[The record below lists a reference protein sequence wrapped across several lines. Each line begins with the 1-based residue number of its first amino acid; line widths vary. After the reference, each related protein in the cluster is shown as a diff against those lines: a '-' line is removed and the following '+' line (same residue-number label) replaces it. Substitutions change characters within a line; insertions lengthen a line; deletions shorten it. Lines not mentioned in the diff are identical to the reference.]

1 VINNPDIRYFTLN
14 SGYRKSDNA
23 QVFFKSTLYLFFTPD
38 FDKEK
43 TLITASDLSLDRG
56 AKNLI
61 TASSFTI
68 HPNHKVGLV
77 GSNGCGKSSL
87 FAALLGELSPDAGDL
102 SLPSSW
108 SIATVKQET
117 PSLEQSALDYVMDG
131 DKEYRQL
138 EQQLEQA
145 RQNDDGNL
153 EAIIINKIDTIHG
166 YSLPARAGE
175 LLHGLGFLQNQLA
188 NPVKDF
194 SGGWRMRLNLAQ
206 ALISRAD
213 LLLLDEPTNHLDLD
227 AVIWLQ
233 RWLKRFT
240 GTLVLI
246 SHDRDFLDTVI
257 NQILHIEHQRAKLYS
272 GNYTAFER
280 QRAEHLAQQ
289 DVQFQKQ
296 QKEAANLT
304 AFVDR
309 FRAKASKAKQA
320 QSRLKRL
327 EKLPNLAP
335 AHVDSQFTFNFEQ
348 PDNLPYPL
356 LSLTESQCGYNAE
369 TIILNDVGLTLVPGS
384 RIGLLGRNGAGKST
398 LIKSLAGE
406 IALLNGERY
415 CAQELK
421 IGYFSQHQLEQLHGK
436 SSPVDHILRAKPAL
450 GEPQARSFLGKFGF
464 SGDQALDAVIN
475 MSGGEKARLVLAL
488 IVLEKPQLL
497 LLDEPTNHLDL
508 EMRQALVMALQDFGG
523 AIILIAHDRFLL
535 ESCVDEFYLV
545 ANGNVID
552 FNGDIDD
559 YQQWLN
565 DDKKQTFTNNKIG
578 NASNEN
584 VNEDKGLDKKQLRQQ
599 QAELRKKSA
608 PLRKESE
615 KLEKKITQWQ
625 AELAQVETL
634 LSDSDIYQ
642 AERKKELTTQLKL
655 QANLTGN
662 IEESEMLWLEIAE
675 QIEDIMSSN

>member
-1 VINNPDIRYFTLN
+1 M
-14 SGYRKSDNA
+14 
-23 QVFFKSTLYLFFTPD
+23 
-38 FDKEK
+38 
-43 TLITASDLSLDRG
+43 ITATDLSLDRG
-56 AKNLI
+56 AKTLI
-61 TASSFTI
+61 KASSFTI

-77 GSNGCGKSSL
+77 GANGCGKSSL
-87 FAALLGELSPDAGDL
+87 FAALLGELSPDSGDL
-102 SLPSSW
+102 NLPASW
-108 SIATVKQET
+108 AIATVKQET
-117 PSLEQSALDYVMDG
+117 PALAQSALDYVMDG
-131 DKEYRQL
+131 DKEFRQL
-138 EQQLEQA
+138 EQELELA
-145 RQNDDGNL
+145 RSNDDGNL
-153 EAIIINKIDTIHG
+153 EATIINKIDTING

-175 LLHGLGFLQNQLA
+175 LLHGLGFLQSQLS

-257 NQILHIEHQRAKLYS
+257 GQILHIEHQRAKLYS

-289 DVQFQKQ
+289 DAQYQKQ
-296 QKEAANLT
+296 QKEAAHLT

-327 EKLPNLAP
+327 EKLPDLAP
-335 AHVDSQFTFNFEQ
+335 AHVDSQFTFSFE
-348 PDNLPYPL
+348 PPESLPYPL
-356 LSLTESQCGYNAE
+356 LSLTESQCGYAQRDSDNV
-369 TIILNDVGLTLVPGS
+369 IILNDVGLTLVPGS

-421 IGYFSQHQLEQLHGK
+421 IGYFSQHQLEQLHGI
-436 SSPVDHILRAKPAL
+436 SSPVDHIIRAKPSF
-450 GEPQARSFLGKFGF
+450 GEPQARTFLGKFGF
-464 SGDQALDAVIN
+464 SGDQALAQVTT

-545 ANGNVID
+545 ANGQVSD
-552 FNGDIDD
+552 FSGDIDD

-565 DDKKQTFTNNKIG
+565 DDKKQATKTNKPTKNSTETSI
-578 NASNEN
+578 
-584 VNEDKGLDKKQLRQQ
+584 DKKQLRQQ
-599 QAELRKKSA
+599 QAQLRKQTT
-608 PLRKESE
+608 PMRK
-615 KLEKKITQWQ
+615 KADQLEKRIHQWQ
-625 AELAQVETL
+625 TQLAEVEEQ

-642 AERKKELTTQLKL
+642 SENKSHLTNQLKQ
-655 QANLTGN
+655 QAKLKND
-662 IEESEMLWLEIAE
+662 IEEHEMEWLELAE
-675 QIEDIMSSN
+675 QIEEIMNSNS

>member
-1 VINNPDIRYFTLN
+1 M
-14 SGYRKSDNA
+14 
-23 QVFFKSTLYLFFTPD
+23 
-38 FDKEK
+38 
-43 TLITASDLSLDRG
+43 ITATGLSLDRG

-61 TASSFTI
+61 KSSSFTI

-87 FAALLGELSPDAGDL
+87 FAALLGDLAPDSGDL
-102 SLPSSW
+102 SMPTSW
-108 SIATVKQET
+108 DIATVKQET
-117 PSLEQSALDYVMDG
+117 PSLEQTALDYVMDG
-131 DKEYRQL
+131 DKEFRQL

-145 RQNDDGNL
+145 RITENGNL
-153 EAIIINKIDTIHG
+153 EATLINKIDTING

-175 LLHGLGFLQNQLA
+175 LLHGLGFLQSQLN

-257 NQILHIEHQRAKLYS
+257 GQILHIEHQRAKLYS

-289 DVQFQKQ
+289 DAQFQKQ
-296 QKEAANLT
+296 QKEAAHLT

-335 AHVDSQFTFNFEQ
+335 AHVDSQFTFSFEE
-348 PDNLPYPL
+348 PDSLPYPL
-356 LSLTESQCGYNAE
+356 LSLSESRCGYAKSDYNE
-369 TIILNDVGLTLVPGS
+369 QTIILEDVGLTLVPGS

-406 IALLNGERY
+406 IALINGERY

-421 IGYFSQHQLEQLHGK
+421 IGYFSQHQLEQLHPP
-436 SSPVDHILRAKPAL
+436 SSPVDHILRAKPSL
-450 GEPQARSFLGKFGF
+450 GEPQARTFLGKFGF
-464 SGDQALDAVIN
+464 SGDQALSQVET

-545 ANGNVID
+545 ANGQVSD

-565 DDKKQTFTNNKIG
+565 DDKKQTVKSTKSIG
-578 NASNEN
+578 SDS
-584 VNEDKGLDKKQLRQQ
+584 DKGLDKKQLRQQ
-599 QAELRKKSA
+599 QAELRKKAA
-608 PLRKESE
+608 PLKKQADS
-615 KLEKKITQWQ
+615 LEKKIHQWQ
-625 AELAQVETL
+625 EELAKVEAL
-634 LSDSDIYQ
+634 LSDSDMYQ
-642 AERKKELTTQLKL
+642 AERKGELTGLLKSQGCL
-655 QANLTGN
+655 KSD
-662 IEESEMLWLEIAE
+662 IEEKEMLWFELSEEIE
-675 QIEDIMSSN
+675 EIMSVVN

>member
-1 VINNPDIRYFTLN
+1 M
-14 SGYRKSDNA
+14 
-23 QVFFKSTLYLFFTPD
+23 
-38 FDKEK
+38 
-43 TLITASDLSLDRG
+43 ITASELSLDRG

-61 TASSFTI
+61 KSSSFTI

-77 GSNGCGKSSL
+77 GANGCGKSSL
-87 FAALLGELSPDAGDL
+87 FAALLGEIHPDTGNLSMPA
-102 SLPSSW
+102 SW
-108 SIATVKQET
+108 TIATVRQET
-117 PSLEQSALDYVMDG
+117 PALEQTALDYVMDG
-131 DKEYRQL
+131 DKEFRQL
-138 EQQLEQA
+138 ERELEQA
-145 RQNDDGNL
+145 RRADDGNL
-153 EAIIINKIDTIHG
+153 EAIIINKIDTVNG

-175 LLHGLGFLQNQLA
+175 LLHGLGFLQPQLSNA
-188 NPVKDF
+188 VKEF

-257 NQILHIEHQRAKLYS
+257 GQILHIEHQKAKLYS

-289 DVQFQKQ
+289 DAQYQKQ
-296 QKEAANLT
+296 MKEAAHLT

-327 EKLPNLAP
+327 EKLPDLAP
-335 AHVDSQFTFNFEQ
+335 AHVDTQFTFRFEQ
-348 PDNLPYPL
+348 PETLPYPL
-356 LSLTESQCGYNAE
+356 LALKESVCGYSPEA
-369 TIILNDVGLTLVPGS
+369 IILNKVALTLVPGS

-406 IALLNGERY
+406 LALQAGERY

-421 IGYFSQHQLEQLHGK
+421 VGYFSQHQLEQLHK
-436 SSPVDHILRAKPAL
+436 TSSPIEHIVRAKPEITEL
-450 GEPQARSFLGKFGF
+450 QARSFLGRFGF
-464 SGDQALDAVIN
+464 SGDQALSPIDT

-488 IVLEKPQLL
+488 IVQEKPQLL

-508 EMRQALVMALQDFGG
+508 EMRQALVFALQDFEG

-535 ESCVDEFYLV
+535 ESCVDEFFLV
-545 ANGNVID
+545 ANGQVKE
-552 FNGDIDD
+552 FSGDIDD

-565 DDKKQTFTNNKIG
+565 DEKKQITKGAKTV
-578 NASNEN
+578 NEN
-584 VNEDKGLDKKQLRQQ
+584 AIDKKQLRKE
-599 QAELRKKSA
+599 QAELRKKAA
-608 PLRKESE
+608 PLRKQAD
-615 KLEKKITQWQ
+615 KLEKQIQKWQ
-625 AELAQVETL
+625 EQLSQVESAL
-634 LSDSDIYQ
+634 ADSEIYQ
-642 AERKKELTTQLKL
+642 SEHKNKLTDLIKQQAQLK
-655 QANLTGN
+655 QE
-662 IEESEMLWLEIAE
+662 IEENEMHWLEFEE
-675 QIEDIMSSN
+675 QIEEIMSDTL

>member
-1 VINNPDIRYFTLN
+1 
-14 SGYRKSDNA
+14 
-23 QVFFKSTLYLFFTPD
+23 
-38 FDKEK
+38 
-43 TLITASDLSLDRG
+43 LITASDLSLDRG

-102 SLPSSW
+102 NLPSSW

-131 DKEYRQL
+131 DKEFRQL
-138 EQQLEQA
+138 EHQLEQA
-145 RQNDDGNL
+145 RINNDGNL
-153 EAIIINKIDTIHG
+153 EAILINKIDTING

-289 DVQFQKQ
+289 EVQYQKQ
-296 QKEAANLT
+296 QKEAAHLT

-327 EKLPNLAP
+327 EKLPNLVP

-348 PDNLPYPL
+348 PESLPYPL
-356 LSLTESQCGYNAE
+356 LSLTESQCGYNTE
-369 TIILNDVGLTLVPGS
+369 TIILNEVGLTLVPGS

-406 IALLNGERY
+406 IALLNGVRY

-421 IGYFSQHQLEQLHGK
+421 IGYFSQHQLEQLHSG

-464 SGDQALDAVIN
+464 SGDQALESVNN

-545 ANGNVID
+545 ANGHVSD
-552 FNGDIDD
+552 FSGDIDD

-565 DDKKQTFTNNKIG
+565 DDKKQSLSSNKNDNN
-578 NASNEN
+578 NNEN
-584 VNEDKGLDKKQLRQQ
+584 SISDKGLDKKQLRQK

-615 KLEKKITQWQ
+615 KTEKRIHQWQ
-625 AELAQVETL
+625 TELEQVEAL

-642 AERKKELTTQLKL
+642 AERKNELTTQLKL
-655 QANLTGN
+655 QASLKDS
-662 IEESEMLWLEIAE
+662 IEESEMHWLEIAE
-675 QIEDIMSSN
+675 QIEEIMASTS

>member
-1 VINNPDIRYFTLN
+1 M
-14 SGYRKSDNA
+14 
-23 QVFFKSTLYLFFTPD
+23 
-38 FDKEK
+38 
-43 TLITASDLSLDRG
+43 ITASDLGLDRG
-56 AKNLI
+56 VKNLI
-61 TASSFTI
+61 TSSSFTI

-77 GSNGCGKSSL
+77 GANGCGKSSL
-87 FAALLGELSPDAGDL
+87 FAALLGELQPDTGDL
-102 SLPSSW
+102 SLPASW
-108 SIATVKQET
+108 TIATVKQET
-117 PSLEQSALDYVMDG
+117 PALEQTALDYVMDG
-131 DKEYRQL
+131 DKEFRQL
-138 EQQLEQA
+138 EQKLSQA
-145 RQNDDGNL
+145 RLDNDGNG
-153 EAIIINKIDTIHG
+153 EAILINKIDTING

-175 LLHGLGFLQNQLA
+175 LLHGLGFLQPQLTHA
-188 NPVKDF
+188 VQDF

-257 NQILHIEHQRAKLYS
+257 GQILHIEHKKAKLYS

-289 DVQFQKQ
+289 DVQYQKQ
-296 QKEAANLT
+296 IKEAAHLT

-335 AHVDSQFTFNFEQ
+335 AHVDTQFTFSFEK
-348 PDNLPYPL
+348 PETLPYPL
-356 LSLTESQCGYNAE
+356 LALKDSQCGYNPE
-369 TIILNDVGLTLVPGS
+369 TIILSNVALTLVPGS

-406 IALLNGERY
+406 LLLQSGERY

-421 IGYFSQHQLEQLHGK
+421 VGYFSQHQLEQLHLT
-436 SSPVDHILRAKPAL
+436 SSPIDHIIRAKPEVTEL
-450 GEPQARSFLGKFGF
+450 QARSFLGRFGF
-464 SGDQALDAVIN
+464 SGDQALSPIET

-488 IVLEKPQLL
+488 IVQEKPQLL

-508 EMRQALVMALQDFGG
+508 EMRQALVIALQDFEG

-545 ANGNVID
+545 ANGQVSD
-552 FNGDIDD
+552 FSGDIDD

-565 DDKKQTFTNNKIG
+565 DEKKQVAKGNKT
-578 NASNEN
+578 ANEN
-584 VNEDKGLDKKQLRQQ
+584 TVDKKQLRRE
-599 QAELRKKSA
+599 QAELRKKAA
-608 PLRKESE
+608 PLRQKAD
-615 KLEKKITQWQ
+615 KLEKQMQQWQ
-625 AELAQVETL
+625 DQLSEVEAS
-634 LSDSDIYQ
+634 LSNSDLYQSEHKAKLTQLIKQQAHLKSDI
-642 AERKKELTTQLKL
+642 EDNEIHWLEFEEK
-655 QANLTGN
+655 
-662 IEESEMLWLEIAE
+662 IEE
-675 QIEDIMSSN
+675 IMSQASQCG

>member
-1 VINNPDIRYFTLN
+1 
-14 SGYRKSDNA
+14 
-23 QVFFKSTLYLFFTPD
+23 
-38 FDKEK
+38 
-43 TLITASDLSLDRG
+43 LIIATDLSLDRG

-61 TASSFTI
+61 KASSFTI

-87 FAALLGELSPDAGDL
+87 FAALLGDLSPDAGDL
-102 SLPSSW
+102 SMPSSW
-108 SIATVKQET
+108 DIATVKQET

-131 DKEYRQL
+131 DKEFRQL

-145 RQNDDGNL
+145 RQKEDGNL
-153 EAIIINKIDTIHG
+153 EAILINKIDVING

-175 LLHGLGFLQNQLA
+175 LLHGLGFLQNQLS
-188 NPVKDF
+188 NPVKAF

-257 NQILHIEHQRAKLYS
+257 GQILHIEHQKAKLYS

-289 DVQFQKQ
+289 DAQFQKQ
-296 QKEAANLT
+296 QKEAAHLT

-327 EKLPNLAP
+327 EKLPDLAP
-335 AHVDSQFTFNFEQ
+335 AHVDSQFTFSFEQ
-348 PDNLPYPL
+348 PESLPYPL
-356 LSLTESQCGYNAE
+356 LSLTESQCGYDAD
-369 TIILNDVGLTLVPGS
+369 TIILKDVGLTLVPGS

-398 LIKSLAGE
+398 LIKSLAGD
-406 IALLNGERY
+406 ISLINGERY

-421 IGYFSQHQLEQLHGK
+421 IGYFSQHQLEQLHFG
-436 SSPVDHILRAKPAL
+436 SSPVDHIIRAKPEL

-464 SGDQALDAVIN
+464 SGDQALEAVDT

-508 EMRQALVMALQDFGG
+508 EMRQALVLALQDFGG

-545 ANGNVID
+545 ANGKVSD
-552 FNGDIDD
+552 FSGDIDD

-565 DDKKQTFTNNKIG
+565 DDKKQTLNK
-578 NASNEN
+578 NKSSESF
-584 VNEDKGLDKKQLRQQ
+584 EDKGLDKKQLRQQ
-599 QAELRKKSA
+599 QAELRKKTA
-608 PLRKESE
+608 PLRKEAD
-615 KLEKKITQWQ
+615 KLEKKIAQWQ
-625 AELAQVETL
+625 IELTRVDEL

-642 AERKKELTTQLKL
+642 SDRKTELTEQLKKQGSL
-655 QANLTGN
+655 KDKL
-662 IEESEMLWLEIAE
+662 EEYEMLWLELAE
-675 QIEDIMSSN
+675 QIEEMIL

>member
-1 VINNPDIRYFTLN
+1 MGIISISLCHFPEEVP
-14 SGYRKSDNA
+14 
-23 QVFFKSTLYLFFTPD
+23 
-38 FDKEK
+38 
-43 TLITASDLSLDRG
+43 LIIATDLSLDRG

-61 TASSFTI
+61 KSSSFTI

-87 FAALLGELSPDAGDL
+87 FAALLGDLAPDSGDL
-102 SLPSSW
+102 ALPSSW
-108 SIATVKQET
+108 DIATVRQET
-117 PSLEQSALDYVMDG
+117 PSLEQTALDYVMDG
-131 DKEYRQL
+131 DKEFRQL
-138 EQQLEQA
+138 EQKLEQA
-145 RQNDDGNL
+145 RITDNGNL
-153 EAIIINKIDTIHG
+153 EATLINKIDTISG

-175 LLHGLGFLQNQLA
+175 LLHGLGFLQSQLD

-257 NQILHIEHQRAKLYS
+257 GQILHIEHQRAKLYT

-280 QRAEHLAQQ
+280 QRREHLAQQ
-289 DVQFQKQ
+289 DAQFQKQ
-296 QKEAANLT
+296 QKEAAHLT

-327 EKLPNLAP
+327 EKLPDLAP
-335 AHVDSQFTFNFEQ
+335 AHVDSQFTFSFAE
-348 PDNLPYPL
+348 PESLPYPL
-356 LSLTESQCGYNAE
+356 LSLKESQCGYPKSDHGEQA
-369 TIILNDVGLTLVPGS
+369 IILDSVGLTLIPGS

-406 IALLNGERY
+406 LALLGGERY
-415 CAQELK
+415 CAQDLTV
-421 IGYFSQHQLEQLHGK
+421 GYFSQHQLEQLHAP

-450 GEPQARSFLGKFGF
+450 GEPQARTFLGKFGF
-464 SGDQALDAVIN
+464 SGDQALSQVST

-545 ANGNVID
+545 ANGRVSD
-552 FNGDIDD
+552 FSGDIDD

-565 DDKKQTFTNNKIG
+565 DDKKQAIKSIKTDQQNG
-578 NASNEN
+578 
-584 VNEDKGLDKKQLRQQ
+584 DKGLDKKQLRQQ
-599 QAELRKKSA
+599 QAELRRKSA
-608 PLRKESE
+608 PLRKEAD
-615 KLEKKITQWQ
+615 KLEKKVHVWQ
-625 AELAQVETL
+625 EALTKLEAL

-642 AERKKELTTQLKL
+642 AERKAELTDLLKK
-655 QANLTGN
+655 QAKLKGD
-662 IEESEMLWLEIAE
+662 IEENEMLWLELAE
-675 QIEDIMSSN
+675 EIEEMMSVTD

>member
-1 VINNPDIRYFTLN
+1 VGIICISLCHFLEEI
-14 SGYRKSDNA
+14 S
-23 QVFFKSTLYLFFTPD
+23 
-38 FDKEK
+38 
-43 TLITASDLSLDRG
+43 LIIATELSLDRG

-61 TASSFTI
+61 KSSSFTI

-87 FAALLGELSPDAGDL
+87 FAALLGDLSPDSGNLA
-102 SLPSSW
+102 LPSNW
-108 SIATVKQET
+108 DIATVRQET

-131 DKEYRQL
+131 DKEFRQF

-145 RQNDDGNL
+145 RIADNGNL
-153 EAIIINKIDTIHG
+153 EAILINKIDTISG

-175 LLHGLGFLQNQLA
+175 LLHGLGFLQSQLD

-257 NQILHIEHQRAKLYS
+257 GQILHIEHQRAKLYS

-280 QRAEHLAQQ
+280 QRREHLAQQ
-289 DVQFQKQ
+289 DAQFQKQ
-296 QKEAANLT
+296 QKEAAHLT

-327 EKLPNLAP
+327 EKLPDLAP
-335 AHVDSQFTFNFEQ
+335 AHVDSQFSFSFAKPES
-348 PDNLPYPL
+348 LPYPL
-356 LSLTESQCGYNAE
+356 LSLKESQCGYPKSDHGEQAM
-369 TIILNDVGLTLVPGS
+369 ILDSVGLTLIPGS

-406 IALLNGERY
+406 LSLLGGERY
-415 CAQELK
+415 CAQELTV
-421 IGYFSQHQLEQLHGK
+421 GYFSQHQLEQLHAP

-450 GEPQARSFLGKFGF
+450 GEPQARTFLGKFGF
-464 SGDQALDAVIN
+464 SGDQALSQVST

-545 ANGNVID
+545 ANGRVSD
-552 FNGDIDD
+552 FSGDIDD

-565 DDKKQTFTNNKIG
+565 DDKKQAIKSIKTDQQNG
-578 NASNEN
+578 
-584 VNEDKGLDKKQLRQQ
+584 DKGLDKKQLRQQ
-599 QAELRKKSA
+599 QAELRKKSG
-608 PLRKESE
+608 PLRKEAD
-615 KLEKKITQWQ
+615 KLEKNIHQWQ
-625 AELAQVETL
+625 EALTKLEAL

-642 AERKKELTTQLKL
+642 AEHKAELTDLLKK
-655 QANLTGN
+655 QAKLKDD
-662 IEESEMLWLEIAE
+662 IEENEVLWLELAE
-675 QIEDIMSSN
+675 QIEEMMSVTD

>member
-1 VINNPDIRYFTLN
+1 VSIIFVSLCHFPEEI
-14 SGYRKSDNA
+14 
-23 QVFFKSTLYLFFTPD
+23 P
-38 FDKEK
+38 
-43 TLITASDLSLDRG
+43 LIIATDLSLDRG

-61 TASSFTI
+61 KSSSFTI

-87 FAALLGELSPDAGDL
+87 FAALLGDLTPDSGDL
-102 SLPSSW
+102 SLPNSW
-108 SIATVKQET
+108 DIATVKQET

-131 DKEYRQL
+131 DKEFRQL

-145 RQNDDGNL
+145 RITDNGNL
-153 EAIIINKIDTIHG
+153 EATIINKIDTING

-175 LLHGLGFLQNQLA
+175 LLHGLGFLQSQLA

-257 NQILHIEHQRAKLYS
+257 GQILHIEHQRAKLYS

-280 QRAEHLAQQ
+280 QRREHLAQQ
-289 DVQFQKQ
+289 DAQFQKQ
-296 QKEAANLT
+296 QKEAAHLT

-327 EKLPNLAP
+327 EKLPDLAP
-335 AHVDSQFTFNFEQ
+335 AHVDSQFTFSFEQ
-348 PDNLPYPL
+348 PESLPYPL
-356 LSLTESQCGYNAE
+356 LSLKESQCGYPKSDHGEQA
-369 TIILNDVGLTLVPGS
+369 IILKNVGLTLVPGS

-406 IALLNGERY
+406 LAILKGERY
-415 CAQELK
+415 CAQDLTV
-421 IGYFSQHQLEQLHGK
+421 GYFSQHQLEQLHVT

-450 GEPQARSFLGKFGF
+450 GEPQARTFLGKFGF
-464 SGDQALDAVIN
+464 SGDQALSQVGT

-545 ANGNVID
+545 ANGHVSD

-565 DDKKQTFTNNKIG
+565 DDKKQAIKSIKTEQQ
-578 NASNEN
+578 NA
-584 VNEDKGLDKKQLRQQ
+584 DKGLDKKQLRQQ

-608 PLRKESE
+608 PLRKEAD
-615 KLEKKITQWQ
+615 KLEKKVHQWQ
-625 AELAQVETL
+625 EELTKVEAL

-642 AERKKELTTQLKL
+642 AEHKAELTVLLKK
-655 QANLTGN
+655 QAKLTN
-662 IEESEMLWLEIAE
+662 DIEENEMLWLELAE
-675 QIEDIMSSN
+675 QIEEMMSTSD

>member
-1 VINNPDIRYFTLN
+1 MNNPR
-14 SGYRKSDNA
+14 RKSDNA
-23 QVFFKSTLYLFFTPD
+23 QVFYISRNFPV
-38 FDKEK
+38 
-43 TLITASDLSLDRG
+43 IIASDLSLDRG

-61 TASSFTI
+61 TASNFTI

-102 SLPSSW
+102 SMPSSW
-108 SIATVKQET
+108 DIATVKQET

-131 DKEYRQL
+131 DKEFRQL
-138 EQQLEQA
+138 ENELEQA
-145 RQNDDGNL
+145 RSNDDGNL
-153 EAIIINKIDTIHG
+153 EAILINKIDTING

-175 LLHGLGFLQNQLA
+175 LLHGLGFLQNQLL
-188 NPVKDF
+188 NPVKAF

-257 NQILHIEHQRAKLYS
+257 GQILHIEHQKAKLYS

-289 DVQFQKQ
+289 DAQFQKQ
-296 QKEAANLT
+296 QKEKAHLT

-348 PDNLPYPL
+348 PESLPYPL
-356 LSLTESQCGYNAE
+356 LALTESQCGYDTN
-369 TIILNDVGLTLVPGS
+369 TIILNDVGLKLVPGS

-398 LIKSLAGE
+398 LIKTLAGD
-406 IALLNGERY
+406 IPLLNGERY

-421 IGYFSQHQLEQLHGK
+421 VGYFSQHQLEQLHMT
-436 SSPVDHILRAKPAL
+436 SSPADHILRAKPSL
-450 GEPQARSFLGKFGF
+450 GEPQARTFLGKFGF
-464 SGDQALDAVIN
+464 SGDQALEPVMN

-545 ANGNVID
+545 ANGQVSD

-565 DDKKQTFTNNKIG
+565 DDKKQTISANKVNNR
-578 NASNEN
+578 NETKT
-584 VNEDKGLDKKQLRQQ
+584 VDKKQQRQQ

-608 PLRKESE
+608 PLRKQAEQ
-615 KLEKKITQWQ
+615 LEKKIHRWQ
-625 AELAQVETL
+625 TDLARIELIL
-634 LSDSDIYQ
+634 GDSDIYQ
-642 AERKKELTTQLKL
+642 NERKSELTTQLKL
-655 QANLTGN
+655 QATLKEQ
-662 IEESEMLWLEIAE
+662 IEENEMLWLEVAE
-675 QIEDIMSSN
+675 QIEEIMSA

>member
-1 VINNPDIRYFTLN
+1 M
-14 SGYRKSDNA
+14 S
-23 QVFFKSTLYLFFTPD
+23 FFEEVS
-38 FDKEK
+38 
-43 TLITASDLSLDRG
+43 LIIATELSLDRG

-61 TASSFTI
+61 KSSSFTI

-87 FAALLGELSPDAGDL
+87 FAALLGELLPDSGDL
-102 SLPSSW
+102 SMPASW
-108 SIATVKQET
+108 DIATVKQET
-117 PSLEQSALDYVMDG
+117 PSLERSAIDYVMDG
-131 DKEYRQL
+131 DKEFRAL
-138 EQQLEQA
+138 EQRLEQA
-145 RQNDDGNL
+145 RIAEDGNL
-153 EAIIINKIDTIHG
+153 EATLINKIDTING

-175 LLHGLGFLQNQLA
+175 LLHGLGFLQSQLD

-257 NQILHIEHQRAKLYS
+257 GQIIHIEHQRAKLYS

-280 QRAEHLAQQ
+280 QRSEHLAQQ
-289 DVQFQKQ
+289 EAQYQKQ
-296 QKEAANLT
+296 QKEAAHLT

-327 EKLPNLAP
+327 EKLPDLAP
-335 AHVDSQFTFNFEQ
+335 AHIDSQFTFSFASPES
-348 PDNLPYPL
+348 LPYPL
-356 LSLTESQCGYNAE
+356 LSLSDTDCGYQKSSQE
-369 TIILNDVGLTLVPGS
+369 EQSTILANVNLTLVPGS

-406 IALLNGERY
+406 LNILTGERY
-415 CAQELK
+415 CAQELSV
-421 IGYFSQHQLEQLHGK
+421 GYFSQHQLEQLHPA
-436 SSPVDHILRAKPAL
+436 SSPVDHILSAKPSL
-450 GEPQARSFLGKFGF
+450 GEPQARTFLGKFGF
-464 SGDQALDAVIN
+464 SGDQALSQVLT

-545 ANGNVID
+545 ANGRVTD
-552 FNGDIDD
+552 FVGDIDD

-565 DDKKQTFTNNKIG
+565 DDKKQAIRSNKTLLPT
-578 NASNEN
+578 S
-584 VNEDKGLDKKQLRQQ
+584 DKVIDKKQLRQQ
-599 QAELRKKSA
+599 QAELRKKTA
-608 PLRKESE
+608 PLRKKVS
-615 KLEKKITQWQ
+615 KLEQHIQQWQ
-625 AELAQVETL
+625 LALSEIEKQ
-634 LSDSDIYQ
+634 LSDSDIYLS
-642 AERKKELTTQLKL
+642 ERKSELTDLLKQ
-655 QANLTGN
+655 QAKLKTDIEDNEMEWLTLSEE
-662 IEESEMLWLEIAE
+662 IEEM
-675 QIEDIMSSN
+675 MSIS

>member
-1 VINNPDIRYFTLN
+1 MIIAT
-14 SGYRKSDNA
+14 
-23 QVFFKSTLYLFFTPD
+23 
-38 FDKEK
+38 
-43 TLITASDLSLDRG
+43 DLSLDRG

-61 TASSFTI
+61 KSSSFTI

-87 FAALLGELSPDAGDL
+87 FAALLGDLTPDAGDL
-102 SLPSSW
+102 SMPTSW
-108 SIATVKQET
+108 DIATVRQET
-117 PSLEQSALDYVMDG
+117 PSLERSALDYVMDG
-131 DKEYRQL
+131 DKEFRQL
-138 EQQLEQA
+138 EHDLEQA
-145 RQNDDGNL
+145 RIMDNGNL
-153 EAIIINKIDTIHG
+153 EATIINQIDTING

-175 LLHGLGFLQNQLA
+175 LLHGLGFLQSQLA

-257 NQILHIEHQRAKLYS
+257 GQILHIEHQQAKLYS
-272 GNYTAFER
+272 GNYTSFER
-280 QRAEHLAQQ
+280 QRREHLAQQ
-289 DVQFQKQ
+289 DAQYQKQ
-296 QKEAANLT
+296 QKEAAHLT

-327 EKLPNLAP
+327 EKLPDLAP
-335 AHVDSQFTFNFEQ
+335 AHVDSQFTFSFEQ
-348 PDNLPYPL
+348 PESLPYPL
-356 LSLTESQCGYNAE
+356 LSLKESQCGYPKSDHGE
-369 TIILNDVGLTLVPGS
+369 QVTILNDVGLTLVPGS

-398 LIKSLAGE
+398 LIKSLAGD

-421 IGYFSQHQLEQLHGK
+421 IGYFSQHQLEQLHLA

-450 GEPQARSFLGKFGF
+450 GEPQARTFLGKFGF
-464 SGDQALDAVIN
+464 SGDQPLEPVTN

-508 EMRQALVMALQDFGG
+508 EMRQALVMALQDFEG

-545 ANGNVID
+545 ANGQVSD
-552 FNGDIDD
+552 FSGDIDD

-565 DDKKQTFTNNKIG
+565 DDKKQAVKSIKSEQQN
-578 NASNEN
+578 S
-584 VNEDKGLDKKQLRQQ
+584 DKGLDKKQLRQQ

-608 PLRKESE
+608 PLRKEAD
-615 KLEKKITQWQ
+615 KLEKKIHQWQ
-625 AELAQVETL
+625 EELTKVEAL
-634 LSDSDIYQ
+634 LSDSEVYQ
-642 AERKKELTTQLKL
+642 ADRKVELTDLLKTQGRLKSD
-655 QANLTGN
+655 
-662 IEESEMLWLEIAE
+662 IEDNEMEWLDLAE
-675 QIEDIMSSN
+675 QIEEMMSV

>member
-1 VINNPDIRYFTLN
+1 
-14 SGYRKSDNA
+14 
-23 QVFFKSTLYLFFTPD
+23 
-38 FDKEK
+38 EK
-43 TLITASDLSLDRG
+43 RQCISIFLVGIISISLCHFPEEVPLIIATDLSLDRG

-61 TASSFTI
+61 KSSSFTI

-87 FAALLGELSPDAGDL
+87 FAALLGDLAPDSGDL
-102 SLPSSW
+102 ALPSSW
-108 SIATVKQET
+108 DIATVRQET
-117 PSLEQSALDYVMDG
+117 PSLEQTALDYVMDG
-131 DKEYRQL
+131 DKEFRQL
-138 EQQLEQA
+138 EQKLEQA
-145 RQNDDGNL
+145 RITDNGNL
-153 EAIIINKIDTIHG
+153 EATLINKIDTISG

-175 LLHGLGFLQNQLA
+175 LLHGLGFLQSQLD

-257 NQILHIEHQRAKLYS
+257 GQILHIEHQRAKLYT

-280 QRAEHLAQQ
+280 QRREHLAQQ
-289 DVQFQKQ
+289 DAQFQKQ
-296 QKEAANLT
+296 QKEAAHLT

-327 EKLPNLAP
+327 EKLPDLAP
-335 AHVDSQFTFNFEQ
+335 AHVDSQFTFSFAE
-348 PDNLPYPL
+348 PESLPYPL
-356 LSLTESQCGYNAE
+356 LSLKESQCGYPKSDHGEQA
-369 TIILNDVGLTLVPGS
+369 IILDSVGLTLIPGS

-406 IALLNGERY
+406 LALLGGERY
-415 CAQELK
+415 CAQDLTV
-421 IGYFSQHQLEQLHGK
+421 GYFSQHQLEQLHAP

-450 GEPQARSFLGKFGF
+450 GEPQARTFLGKFGF
-464 SGDQALDAVIN
+464 SGDQALSQVST

-545 ANGNVID
+545 ANGRVSD
-552 FNGDIDD
+552 FSGDIDD

-565 DDKKQTFTNNKIG
+565 DDKKQAIKSIKTDQQNG
-578 NASNEN
+578 
-584 VNEDKGLDKKQLRQQ
+584 DKGLDKKQLRQQ
-599 QAELRKKSA
+599 QAELRRKSA
-608 PLRKESE
+608 PLRKEAD
-615 KLEKKITQWQ
+615 KLEKKVHVWQ
-625 AELAQVETL
+625 EALTKLEAL

-642 AERKKELTTQLKL
+642 AERKAELTDLLKK
-655 QANLTGN
+655 QAKLKGD
-662 IEESEMLWLEIAE
+662 IEENEMLWLELAE
-675 QIEDIMSSN
+675 EIEEMMSVTD

>member
-1 VINNPDIRYFTLN
+1 M
-14 SGYRKSDNA
+14 
-23 QVFFKSTLYLFFTPD
+23 
-38 FDKEK
+38 
-43 TLITASDLSLDRG
+43 ITATDLSLDRG

-61 TASSFTI
+61 TGSSFTI

-87 FAALLGELSPDAGDL
+87 FAALLGELSPDAGNL
-102 SLPSSW
+102 SMPSTW
-108 SIATVKQET
+108 EIATVKQET

-131 DKEYRQL
+131 DKEFRQL
-138 EQQLEQA
+138 EQQLDQA
-145 RQNDDGNL
+145 RAKDDGNL
-153 EAIIINKIDTIHG
+153 EATLINKIDTING

-257 NQILHIEHQRAKLYS
+257 GQILHIEHQRAKLYS
-272 GNYTAFER
+272 GNYTSFER
-280 QRAEHLAQQ
+280 QRREHLAQQ
-289 DVQFQKQ
+289 DAQYQKQ
-296 QKEAANLT
+296 QKEAAHLT

-327 EKLPNLAP
+327 EKLPDLAP
-335 AHVDSQFTFNFEQ
+335 SHVDSQFTFSFEQ
-348 PDNLPYPL
+348 PDSLPYPL
-356 LSLTESQCGYNAE
+356 LSLTESQCGYNE
-369 TIILNDVGLTLVPGS
+369 QTIILNDVGLTLVPGS

-406 IALLNGERY
+406 ITLLNGERY

-421 IGYFSQHQLEQLHGK
+421 IGYFSQHQLEQLHSG
-436 SSPVDHILRAKPAL
+436 SSPVDHIIRAKPTL

-464 SGDQALDAVIN
+464 SGDQALESVN
-475 MSGGEKARLVLAL
+475 TMSGGEKARLVLAL

-535 ESCVDEFYLV
+535 ESCVDEFFLV
-545 ANGNVID
+545 ANGQVSD
-552 FNGDIDD
+552 FSGDIDD
-559 YQQWLN
+559 YQNWLN
-565 DDKKQTFTNNKIG
+565 DDKKQAVSGNK
-578 NASNEN
+578 NATDN
-584 VNEDKGLDKKQLRQQ
+584 KGVDKKQLRQQ

-608 PLRKESE
+608 PLRKEAD
-615 KLEKKITQWQ
+615 KLEKKIHQWQ
-625 AELAQVETL
+625 EELTQIEAL

-642 AERKKELTTQLKL
+642 SERKSELTIQLKL
-655 QANLTGN
+655 QASLKEK
-662 IEESEMLWLEIAE
+662 IEDNEMHWLELAE
-675 QIEDIMSSN
+675 EIEDILTSAS

>member
-1 VINNPDIRYFTLN
+1 VGIISVSLCHFPEEI
-14 SGYRKSDNA
+14 
-23 QVFFKSTLYLFFTPD
+23 P
-38 FDKEK
+38 
-43 TLITASDLSLDRG
+43 LIIATDLSLDRG

-61 TASSFTI
+61 KSSSFTI

-87 FAALLGELSPDAGDL
+87 FAALLGDLSPDSGDL
-102 SLPSSW
+102 ALPSSW
-108 SIATVKQET
+108 DIATVRQET
-117 PSLEQSALDYVMDG
+117 PSLEQTALDYVMDG
-131 DKEYRQL
+131 DKEFRQL

-145 RQNDDGNL
+145 RITDNGNL
-153 EAIIINKIDTIHG
+153 EATIINKIDTISG

-175 LLHGLGFLQNQLA
+175 LLHGLGFLQSQLN

-257 NQILHIEHQRAKLYS
+257 GQILHIEHQRAKLYS

-280 QRAEHLAQQ
+280 QRREHLAQQ
-289 DVQFQKQ
+289 DAQFQKQ
-296 QKEAANLT
+296 QKEAAHLT

-327 EKLPNLAP
+327 EKLPDLAP
-335 AHVDSQFTFNFEQ
+335 AHVDSQFSFSFAE
-348 PDNLPYPL
+348 PESLPYPL
-356 LSLTESQCGYNAE
+356 LSLKESQCGYPKSDHGEQA
-369 TIILNDVGLTLVPGS
+369 IILDSVGLTLIPGS

-406 IALLNGERY
+406 LALLGGERY
-415 CAQELK
+415 CAQDLTV
-421 IGYFSQHQLEQLHGK
+421 GYFSQHQLEQLHAP

-450 GEPQARSFLGKFGF
+450 GEPQARTFLGKFGF
-464 SGDQALDAVIN
+464 SGDQALSQVST

-545 ANGNVID
+545 ANGRVSD

-565 DDKKQTFTNNKIG
+565 DDKKQAIKSIKTEQQNG
-578 NASNEN
+578 
-584 VNEDKGLDKKQLRQQ
+584 DKGLDKKQLRQQ
-599 QAELRKKSA
+599 QAELRKKSG
-608 PLRKESE
+608 PLRKEAD
-615 KLEKKITQWQ
+615 KLENKVHVWQ
-625 AELAQVETL
+625 EALTKLEAL
-634 LSDSDIYQ
+634 LSNSDLYQ
-642 AERKKELTTQLKL
+642 AERKAELTDLIKKQAQLK
-655 QANLTGN
+655 GD
-662 IEESEMLWLEIAE
+662 IEESEMLWLELAE
-675 QIEDIMSSN
+675 QIEEMMSVAD

>member
-1 VINNPDIRYFTLN
+1 M
-14 SGYRKSDNA
+14 
-23 QVFFKSTLYLFFTPD
+23 
-38 FDKEK
+38 
-43 TLITASDLSLDRG
+43 ITATDLSLDRG

-61 TASSFTI
+61 NASSFTI

-87 FAALLGELSPDAGDL
+87 FAALLGELSPDAGNL
-102 SLPSSW
+102 SMPSSW
-108 SIATVKQET
+108 AIATVKQET

-131 DKEYRQL
+131 DKEFRQL

-145 RQNDDGNL
+145 RTNDDGNL
-153 EAIIINKIDTIHG
+153 EATLINKIDTIHG

-188 NPVKDF
+188 NPVRDF

-257 NQILHIEHQRAKLYS
+257 GQILHIEHKRAKLYS

-280 QRAEHLAQQ
+280 QRREHLAQQ
-289 DVQFQKQ
+289 DAQYQKQ
-296 QKEAANLT
+296 QKEAAHLT

-327 EKLPNLAP
+327 EKLPDLAP
-335 AHVDSQFTFNFEQ
+335 SHVDSQFTFSFEE
-348 PDNLPYPL
+348 PESLPYPL
-356 LSLTESQCGYNAE
+356 LSLTESQCGYNTE
-369 TIILNDVGLTLVPGS
+369 TIILNEVGLTLVPGS

-421 IGYFSQHQLEQLHGK
+421 IGYFSQHQLEQLHSG
-436 SSPVDHILRAKPAL
+436 SSPVDHIIRAKPAL

-464 SGDQALDAVIN
+464 SGDQALESVN
-475 MSGGEKARLVLAL
+475 TMSGGEKARLVLAL

-545 ANGNVID
+545 ANGQVSD

-565 DDKKQTFTNNKIG
+565 DDKKQAVSNNKIT
-578 NASNEN
+578 
-584 VNEDKGLDKKQLRQQ
+584 VDKGVDKKQLRQQ

-608 PLRKESE
+608 PLRKEAD
-615 KLEKKITQWQ
+615 KLEKKINQWQ
-625 AELAQVETL
+625 NELTQVEAL

-642 AERKKELTTQLKL
+642 AERKSELTIQLKL
-655 QANLTGN
+655 QASLKGKV
-662 IEESEMLWLEIAE
+662 EENEMLWLELAE
-675 QIEDIMSSN
+675 KIEDIQTL

>member
-1 VINNPDIRYFTLN
+1 M
-14 SGYRKSDNA
+14 
-23 QVFFKSTLYLFFTPD
+23 
-38 FDKEK
+38 
-43 TLITASDLSLDRG
+43 ITATDLSLDRG

-61 TASSFTI
+61 QSSSFTI

-87 FAALLGELSPDAGDL
+87 FAALLGDLAPDAGDL
-102 SLPSSW
+102 IMPGSW
-108 SIATVKQET
+108 AIATVKQET
-117 PSLEQSALDYVMDG
+117 PSLTQSALDYVMDG
-131 DKEYRQL
+131 DKEFRQL

-145 RQNDDGNL
+145 RIKEDGNL
-153 EAIIINKIDTIHG
+153 EAILLNKIDTING

-175 LLHGLGFLQNQLA
+175 LLHGLGFLQAQLTH
-188 NPVKDF
+188 PVKDF

-233 RWLKRFT
+233 RWLSRFT

-246 SHDRDFLDTVI
+246 SHDRDFLDTIVG
-257 NQILHIEHQRAKLYS
+257 QILHIEHQRAKLYS

-280 QRAEHLAQQ
+280 QRTAHLAQQ
-289 DVQFQKQ
+289 EVQYQKQ
-296 QKEAANLT
+296 QKEAAHLT

-327 EKLPNLAP
+327 EKLPDLAP
-335 AHVDSQFTFNFEQ
+335 AHVDTQFTFSFEQ
-348 PDNLPYPL
+348 PDSLPYPL
-356 LSLTESQCGYNAE
+356 LSLNESQCGYDEN

-421 IGYFSQHQLEQLHGK
+421 IGYFSQHQLEQLQFG
-436 SSPVDHILRAKPAL
+436 SSPVAHILRAKPSL
-450 GEPQARSFLGKFGF
+450 GEPQARSFLGRFGF
-464 SGDQALDAVIN
+464 SGDQALSNVDT

-508 EMRQALVMALQDFGG
+508 EMRQALVLALQDFSG

-545 ANGNVID
+545 ANNTVTD

-565 DDKKQTFTNNKIG
+565 DDKKQSVNNNKTRDNHI
-578 NASNEN
+578 
-584 VNEDKGLDKKQLRQQ
+584 DKGLDKKQLRQQ
-599 QAELRKKSA
+599 QAQLRKSSA
-608 PLRKESE
+608 PLRKKADQLDKTIQQYQS
-615 KLEKKITQWQ
+615 
-625 AELAQVETL
+625 ELASVEAL
-634 LSDSDIYQ
+634 LSDSTIYQ
-642 AERKKELTTQLKL
+642 SDRKSELTKQLKR
-655 QANLTGN
+655 QASLKDK
-662 IEESEMLWLEIAE
+662 IEENEMLWLELAE
-675 QIEDIMSSN
+675 QIEEIMTSST

>member
-1 VINNPDIRYFTLN
+1 MGIICISLCHFLEEI
-14 SGYRKSDNA
+14 S
-23 QVFFKSTLYLFFTPD
+23 
-38 FDKEK
+38 
-43 TLITASDLSLDRG
+43 LIIATELSLDRG

-61 TASSFTI
+61 KSSSFTI

-87 FAALLGELSPDAGDL
+87 FAALLGDLSPDSGNLA
-102 SLPSSW
+102 LPSNW
-108 SIATVKQET
+108 DIATVRQET

-131 DKEYRQL
+131 DKEFRQF

-145 RQNDDGNL
+145 RIADNGNL
-153 EAIIINKIDTIHG
+153 EAILINKIDTISG

-175 LLHGLGFLQNQLA
+175 LLHGLGFLQSQLD

-257 NQILHIEHQRAKLYS
+257 GQILHIEHQRAKLYS

-280 QRAEHLAQQ
+280 QRREHLAQQ
-289 DVQFQKQ
+289 DAQFQKQ
-296 QKEAANLT
+296 QKEAAHLT

-327 EKLPNLAP
+327 EKLPDLAP
-335 AHVDSQFTFNFEQ
+335 AHVDSQFSFSFAKPES
-348 PDNLPYPL
+348 LPYPL
-356 LSLTESQCGYNAE
+356 LSLKESQCGYPKSDHGEQAM
-369 TIILNDVGLTLVPGS
+369 ILDSVGLTLIPGS

-406 IALLNGERY
+406 LSLLGGERY
-415 CAQELK
+415 CAQELTV
-421 IGYFSQHQLEQLHGK
+421 GYFSQHQLEQLHAP

-450 GEPQARSFLGKFGF
+450 GEPQARTFLGKFGF
-464 SGDQALDAVIN
+464 SGDQALSQVST

-545 ANGNVID
+545 ANGRVSD
-552 FNGDIDD
+552 FSGDIDD

-565 DDKKQTFTNNKIG
+565 DDKKQAIKSIKTDQQNG
-578 NASNEN
+578 
-584 VNEDKGLDKKQLRQQ
+584 DKGLDKKQLRQQ
-599 QAELRKKSA
+599 QAELRKKSG
-608 PLRKESE
+608 PLRKEAD
-615 KLEKKITQWQ
+615 KLEKNIHQWQ
-625 AELAQVETL
+625 EALTKLEAL

-642 AERKKELTTQLKL
+642 AEHKAELTDLLKK
-655 QANLTGN
+655 QAKLKDD
-662 IEESEMLWLEIAE
+662 IEENEVLWLELAE
-675 QIEDIMSSN
+675 QIEEMMSVTD

>member
-1 VINNPDIRYFTLN
+1 M
-14 SGYRKSDNA
+14 
-23 QVFFKSTLYLFFTPD
+23 
-38 FDKEK
+38 
-43 TLITASDLSLDRG
+43 ITATDLSLDRG

-61 TASSFTI
+61 TSSSFTV

-77 GSNGCGKSSL
+77 GANGCGKSSL
-87 FAALLGELSPDAGDL
+87 FAALLGELSPDKGNL
-102 SLPSSW
+102 TLPASW
-108 SIATVKQET
+108 RIATVKQET

-131 DKEYRQL
+131 DKEFRQL
-138 EQQLEQA
+138 EDNLAQA
-145 RQNDDGNL
+145 RFANDGNL
-153 EAIIINKIDTIHG
+153 EATIINQIDTIHG

-175 LLHGLGFLQNQLA
+175 LLHGLGFLQPQLSHA
-188 NPVKDF
+188 VKEF

-233 RWLKRFT
+233 RWLKRYT

-257 NQILHIEHQRAKLYS
+257 NQIIHIEHQQAKLYS

-289 DVQFQKQ
+289 DVQYQKQ
-296 QKEAANLT
+296 QKEAAHLT

-309 FRAKASKAKQA
+309 FRAKATKAKQA

-327 EKLPNLAP
+327 EKLPDLAP
-335 AHVDSQFTFNFEQ
+335 AHVDSQFTFTFEQ
-348 PDNLPYPL
+348 PDTLPYPL
-356 LSLTESQCGYNAE
+356 LALKESHCGYNE
-369 TIILNDVGLTLVPGS
+369 QTIILNNVDLTLVPGS

-406 IALLNGERY
+406 LALLNGERY
-415 CAQELK
+415 CAQELRV
-421 IGYFSQHQLEQLHGK
+421 GYFSQHQLEQLHSS
-436 SSPVDHILRAKPAL
+436 SSPIEHIIRAKPEKTEL
-450 GEPQARSFLGKFGF
+450 QARSFLGRFGF
-464 SGDQALDAVIN
+464 SGDQALSPIQT

-488 IVLEKPQLL
+488 IVQEKPQLL

-545 ANGNVID
+545 ANGAVSD
-552 FNGDIDD
+552 FSGDIDD

-565 DDKKQTFTNNKIG
+565 DERKQVTKAAKSNNNDNDSDLGIDKKQQRR
-578 NASNEN
+578 E
-584 VNEDKGLDKKQLRQQ
+584 

-608 PLRKESE
+608 PLK
-615 KLEKKITQWQ
+615 KKADALEKKMTKCQTQLS
-625 AELAQVETL
+625 EVEETL
-634 LSDSDIYQ
+634 ADSTIYQ
-642 AERKKELTTQLKL
+642 NENKAQLTELLKAQGSL
-655 QANLTGN
+655 KQQ
-662 IEESEMLWLEIAE
+662 IEEHEMEWLDLEE
-675 QIEDIMSSN
+675 QIESIMSS

>member
-1 VINNPDIRYFTLN
+1 M
-14 SGYRKSDNA
+14 
-23 QVFFKSTLYLFFTPD
+23 QVFLFSSYIYSFSS
-38 FDKEK
+38 KEPP
-43 TLITASDLSLDRG
+43 LIIASDLSLDRG

-61 TASSFTI
+61 KASSFTI

-102 SLPSSW
+102 SMPSSW
-108 SIATVKQET
+108 DIATVKQET
-117 PSLEQSALDYVMDG
+117 PSLEKSALDYVMDG
-131 DKEYRQL
+131 DKEFRQL
-138 EQQLEQA
+138 EQALEQA
-145 RQNDDGNL
+145 RLNDDGNL
-153 EAIIINKIDTIHG
+153 EATIINKIDTING

-257 NQILHIEHQRAKLYS
+257 GQILHIEHQHAKLYS

-289 DVQFQKQ
+289 EVQYQKQ
-296 QKEAANLT
+296 QKEAAHLT

-335 AHVDSQFTFNFEQ
+335 AHVDSQFTFSFEQ
-348 PDNLPYPL
+348 PESLPYPL
-356 LSLTESQCGYNAE
+356 LSLTESQCGYGQD
-369 TIILNDVGLTLVPGS
+369 TIILNEVGLTLVPGS

-398 LIKSLAGE
+398 LIKSLAGD
-406 IALLNGERY
+406 IALINGERY

-421 IGYFSQHQLEQLHGK
+421 IGYFSQHQLEQLHFA

-464 SGDQALDAVIN
+464 SGDQALEAVKT

-545 ANGNVID
+545 ANGKVSD
-552 FNGDIDD
+552 FSGDIDD

-565 DDKKQTFTNNKIG
+565 DDKKQTLSNNS
-578 NASNEN
+578 SNN
-584 VNEDKGLDKKQLRQQ
+584 SAADKSVDKKQLRQQ

-608 PLRKESE
+608 PLRKEAD
-615 KLEKKITQWQ
+615 KLEKKIHQWQ
-625 AELAQVETL
+625 TQLAQVETL

-642 AERKKELTTQLKL
+642 SERKNELTSQLKL
-655 QANLTGN
+655 QASLKDN
-662 IEESEMLWLEIAE
+662 IEENEMLWLELAE
-675 QIEDIMSSN
+675 QIEEMMAS

>member
-1 VINNPDIRYFTLN
+1 M
-14 SGYRKSDNA
+14 
-23 QVFFKSTLYLFFTPD
+23 
-38 FDKEK
+38 
-43 TLITASDLSLDRG
+43 ITASDLSLDRG

-61 TASSFTI
+61 TASNFTI

-87 FAALLGELSPDAGDL
+87 FAAFLGELAPDAGDL
-102 SLPSSW
+102 SIPSSW

-117 PSLEQSALDYVMDG
+117 PSLKQSALDYVMDG

-138 EQQLEQA
+138 EAQLDEA
-145 RQNDDGNL
+145 RNNDDGNL
-153 EAIIINKIDTIHG
+153 EAILINKIDTING

-175 LLHGLGFLQNQLA
+175 LLHGLGFLQNQLT

-257 NQILHIEHQRAKLYS
+257 NQILHIEHQHAKLYS

-289 DVQFQKQ
+289 EVQYQKQ
-296 QKEAANLT
+296 QKEAAHLT

-335 AHVDSQFTFNFEQ
+335 AHIDSQFTFSFEQ
-348 PDNLPYPL
+348 PENLPYPL
-356 LSLTESQCGYNAE
+356 LSLAESQCGYNTN
-369 TIILNDVGLTLVPGS
+369 TIILNNVGLTLVPGS

-415 CAQELK
+415 CAQELT
-421 IGYFSQHQLEQLHGK
+421 IGYFSQHQLEQLHSG
-436 SSPVDHILRAKPAL
+436 SSPVDHILRAKPTM

-464 SGDQALDAVIN
+464 SGDQALETVTN

-545 ANGNVID
+545 ANGCVTD
-552 FNGDIDD
+552 FNGDIYD

-565 DDKKQTFTNNKIG
+565 EDKKQTVSDQK
-578 NASNEN
+578 NEHN
-584 VNEDKGLDKKQLRQQ
+584 RTENMTTDKGLDKKQLRQQ

-608 PLRKESE
+608 PLRKESD
-615 KLEKKITQWQ
+615 KLEKQIHVWQ
-625 AELAQVETL
+625 TELAKVEAL
-634 LSDSDIYQ
+634 LGDSEIYQ
-642 AERKKELTTQLKL
+642 ADRKSELTTQLKL
-655 QANLTGN
+655 QASLKDN

-675 QIEDIMSSN
+675 QIEEIMASM

>member
-1 VINNPDIRYFTLN
+1 MPFIEELP
-14 SGYRKSDNA
+14 
-23 QVFFKSTLYLFFTPD
+23 
-38 FDKEK
+38 
-43 TLITASDLSLDRG
+43 LIIATDLSLDRG

-61 TASSFTI
+61 KSSSFTI

-87 FAALLGELSPDAGDL
+87 FAALLGDLTPDAGDL
-102 SLPSSW
+102 SMPTSW
-108 SIATVKQET
+108 DIATVRQET
-117 PSLEQSALDYVMDG
+117 PSLERSALDYVMDG
-131 DKEYRQL
+131 DKEFRQL
-138 EQQLEQA
+138 EHDLEQA
-145 RQNDDGNL
+145 RIMDNGNL
-153 EAIIINKIDTIHG
+153 EATIINQIDTING

-175 LLHGLGFLQNQLA
+175 LLHGLGFLQSQLA

-257 NQILHIEHQRAKLYS
+257 GQILHIEHQQAKLYS
-272 GNYTAFER
+272 GNYTSFER
-280 QRAEHLAQQ
+280 QRREHLAQQ
-289 DVQFQKQ
+289 DAQYQKQ
-296 QKEAANLT
+296 QKEAAHLT

-327 EKLPNLAP
+327 EKLPDLAP
-335 AHVDSQFTFNFEQ
+335 AHVDSQFTFSFEQ
-348 PDNLPYPL
+348 PESLPYPL
-356 LSLTESQCGYNAE
+356 LSLKESQCGYPKSDHGE
-369 TIILNDVGLTLVPGS
+369 QVTILNDVGLTLVPGS

-398 LIKSLAGE
+398 LIKSLAGD

-421 IGYFSQHQLEQLHGK
+421 IGYFSQHQLEQLHVA

-450 GEPQARSFLGKFGF
+450 GEPQARTFLGKFGF
-464 SGDQALDAVIN
+464 SGDQPLEPVTN

-508 EMRQALVMALQDFGG
+508 EMRQALVMALQDFEG

-545 ANGNVID
+545 ANGQVSD
-552 FNGDIDD
+552 FSGDIDD

-565 DDKKQTFTNNKIG
+565 DDKKQAVKSIKSEQQN
-578 NASNEN
+578 S
-584 VNEDKGLDKKQLRQQ
+584 DKGLDKKQLRQQ

-608 PLRKESE
+608 PLRKEAD
-615 KLEKKITQWQ
+615 KLEKKIHQWQ
-625 AELAQVETL
+625 EELTKVEAL
-634 LSDSDIYQ
+634 LSDSEVYQ
-642 AERKKELTTQLKL
+642 ADRKVELTDLLKTQGRLKSD
-655 QANLTGN
+655 
-662 IEESEMLWLEIAE
+662 IEDNEMEWLDLAE
-675 QIEDIMSSN
+675 QIEEMMSV

>member
-1 VINNPDIRYFTLN
+1 M
-14 SGYRKSDNA
+14 
-23 QVFFKSTLYLFFTPD
+23 
-38 FDKEK
+38 
-43 TLITASDLSLDRG
+43 ITASDLSLDRG

-87 FAALLGELSPDAGDL
+87 FAAFLGELAPDAGDL
-102 SLPSSW
+102 SIPSSW

-117 PSLEQSALDYVMDG
+117 PSLKQSALDYVMDG

-138 EQQLEQA
+138 EAQLDEA
-145 RQNDDGNL
+145 RNNDDGNL
-153 EAIIINKIDTIHG
+153 EAILINKIDTING

-175 LLHGLGFLQNQLA
+175 LLHGLGFLQNQLT

-257 NQILHIEHQRAKLYS
+257 NQILHIEHQHAKLYS

-289 DVQFQKQ
+289 EVQYQKQ
-296 QKEAANLT
+296 QKEAAHLT

-335 AHVDSQFTFNFEQ
+335 AHIDSQFTFSFEQ
-348 PDNLPYPL
+348 PENLPYPL
-356 LSLTESQCGYNAE
+356 LSLAESQCGYNTN
-369 TIILNDVGLTLVPGS
+369 TIILNNVGLTLVPGS

-415 CAQELK
+415 CAQELT
-421 IGYFSQHQLEQLHGK
+421 IGYFSQHQLEQLHSG
-436 SSPVDHILRAKPAL
+436 SSPVDHILRAKPTM

-464 SGDQALDAVIN
+464 SGDQALETVTN

-545 ANGNVID
+545 ANGCVTD

-565 DDKKQTFTNNKIG
+565 EDKKQTVSDQK
-578 NASNEN
+578 NEHN
-584 VNEDKGLDKKQLRQQ
+584 RTENMTTDKGLDKKQLRQQ

-608 PLRKESE
+608 PLRKESD
-615 KLEKKITQWQ
+615 KLEKQIHVWQ
-625 AELAQVETL
+625 TELAKVEAL
-634 LSDSDIYQ
+634 LGDSEIYQ
-642 AERKKELTTQLKL
+642 ADRKSELTTQLKL
-655 QANLTGN
+655 QASLKDN

-675 QIEDIMSSN
+675 QIEEIMASM

>member
-1 VINNPDIRYFTLN
+1 MI
-14 SGYRKSDNA
+14 S
-23 QVFFKSTLYLFFTPD
+23 
-38 FDKEK
+38 
-43 TLITASDLSLDRG
+43 ASELSLDRG
-56 AKNLI
+56 SKNLI
-61 TASSFTI
+61 SDANFTI

-77 GSNGCGKSSL
+77 GANGCGKSSL
-87 FAALLGELSPDAGDL
+87 FAAILGDLQPDAGVL
-102 SLPSSW
+102 SFPSTW
-108 SIATVKQET
+108 KIATVKQET
-117 PSLEQSALDYVMDG
+117 PALEQSALDYVMDG
-131 DKEYRQL
+131 DQEFRQL
-138 EQQLEQA
+138 ERELEQA
-145 RQNDDGNL
+145 RADDNGNQ
-153 EAIIINKIDTIHG
+153 EAILINQIDTING

-175 LLHGLGFLQNQLA
+175 LLHGLGFLQEQLS
-188 NPVKDF
+188 NSVKAF

-246 SHDRDFLDTVI
+246 SHDRDFLDDVI
-257 NQILHIEHQRAKLYS
+257 GQILHIEHQKAKLYG

-289 DVQFQKQ
+289 DAQFQKQ
-296 QKEAANLT
+296 QKEVAHLT
-304 AFVDR
+304 SFVDR

-327 EKLPNLAP
+327 QKLPDLAP
-335 AHVDSQFTFNFEQ
+335 AHVDSQFTFKFEE
-348 PDNLPYPL
+348 PESLPYPL
-356 LSLTESQCGYNAE
+356 LALKESKCGYNE
-369 TIILNDVGLTLVPGS
+369 NTIILQNVGLTLVPGS

-406 IALLNGERY
+406 LELLQGERY

-421 IGYFSQHQLEQLHGK
+421 VGYFSQHQLEQLHKG
-436 SSPVDHILRAKPAL
+436 SSPVAHILRAKPTL
-450 GEPQARSFLGKFGF
+450 GEPAARTFLGRFGF
-464 SGDQALDAVIN
+464 SGDQALDSVDN

-508 EMRQALVMALQDFGG
+508 EMRQALVLALQDFEG
-523 AIILIAHDRFLL
+523 AIILIAHDRYLL

-545 ANGNVID
+545 ANGIVD
-552 FNGDIDD
+552 EFSGDIDD

-565 DDKKQTFTNNKIG
+565 DDKKGSVQAGKMTSAEPTI
-578 NASNEN
+578 
-584 VNEDKGLDKKQLRQQ
+584 DKKQQRKE
-599 QAELRKKSA
+599 QAELRKKAS
-608 PLRKESE
+608 PLRKQAD
-615 KLEKKITQWQ
+615 KLEKQIQNWQ
-625 AELAQVETL
+625 TKLSKVEET

-642 AERKKELTTQLKL
+642 DSNKDKLTTLLKEQGVL
-655 QANLTGN
+655 KSD
-662 IEESEMLWLEIAE
+662 IEENEMIWLDLEE
-675 QIEDIMSSN
+675 QIEEIMSSSS

>member
-1 VINNPDIRYFTLN
+1 M
-14 SGYRKSDNA
+14 
-23 QVFFKSTLYLFFTPD
+23 
-38 FDKEK
+38 
-43 TLITASDLSLDRG
+43 ITASDLSLDRG
-56 AKNLI
+56 TKNLI

-102 SLPSSW
+102 SLPNSW

-131 DKEYRQL
+131 DKEFRQL

-153 EAIIINKIDTIHG
+153 EAILINKIDTING

-289 DVQFQKQ
+289 EVQFQKQ
-296 QKEAANLT
+296 QKEAAHLT

-335 AHVDSQFTFNFEQ
+335 AHVDSQFTFNFEE
-348 PDNLPYPL
+348 PESLPYPL
-356 LSLTESQCGYNAE
+356 LSLTESQCGYNTE

-406 IALLNGERY
+406 IALLKGDRY

-421 IGYFSQHQLEQLHGK
+421 IGYFSQHQLEQLHSA
-436 SSPVDHILRAKPAL
+436 SSPVEHILRAKPAL

-464 SGDQALDAVIN
+464 SGDQALEAVAN

-545 ANGNVID
+545 ANGHVSD
-552 FNGDIDD
+552 FSGDIDD

-565 DDKKQTFTNNKIG
+565 DDKKQTLSNNKSA
-578 NASNEN
+578 NDTSEN
-584 VNEDKGLDKKQLRQQ
+584 KSLDKKQLRQQ

-615 KLEKKITQWQ
+615 KLEKKINQWQ

-655 QANLTGN
+655 QASLKEN
-662 IEESEMLWLEIAE
+662 IEDTEMLWLEIAE
-675 QIEDIMSSN
+675 QIEAMMTSN

>member
-1 VINNPDIRYFTLN
+1 MGIISISLCHFPEEI
-14 SGYRKSDNA
+14 
-23 QVFFKSTLYLFFTPD
+23 P
-38 FDKEK
+38 
-43 TLITASDLSLDRG
+43 LIIATELSLDRG

-61 TASSFTI
+61 KSSSFTI

-87 FAALLGELSPDAGDL
+87 FAALLGDLSPDSGDL
-102 SLPSSW
+102 ALPSSW
-108 SIATVKQET
+108 DIATVRQET

-131 DKEYRQL
+131 DKEFRQF

-145 RQNDDGNL
+145 RITDNGNL
-153 EAIIINKIDTIHG
+153 EATLINKIDTISG

-175 LLHGLGFLQNQLA
+175 LLHGLGFLQSQLN

-257 NQILHIEHQRAKLYS
+257 GQILHIEHQRAKLYS

-280 QRAEHLAQQ
+280 QRREHLAQQ
-289 DVQFQKQ
+289 DAQFQKQ
-296 QKEAANLT
+296 QKEAAHLT

-327 EKLPNLAP
+327 EKLPDLAP
-335 AHVDSQFTFNFEQ
+335 AHVDSQFSFSFTE
-348 PDNLPYPL
+348 PESLPYPL
-356 LSLTESQCGYNAE
+356 LSLKESQCGYPKSDHGEQA
-369 TIILNDVGLTLVPGS
+369 IILDSVGLTLIPGS

-406 IALLNGERY
+406 LTLLGGERY
-415 CAQELK
+415 CAQELTV
-421 IGYFSQHQLEQLHGK
+421 GYFSQHQLEQLHAP

-450 GEPQARSFLGKFGF
+450 GEPQARTFLGKFGF
-464 SGDQALDAVIN
+464 SGDQALSQVST

-545 ANGNVID
+545 ANGRVSD

-565 DDKKQTFTNNKIG
+565 DDKKQAIKSIKTEQQS
-578 NASNEN
+578 A
-584 VNEDKGLDKKQLRQQ
+584 DKGLDKKQLRQQ

-608 PLRKESE
+608 PLRKEAD
-615 KLEKKITQWQ
+615 KLEKKVHVWQ
-625 AELAQVETL
+625 EALTKLEAL
-634 LSDSDIYQ
+634 LSDSDLYQ
-642 AERKKELTTQLKL
+642 AERKAELTGLLKK
-655 QANLTGN
+655 QAKLKGD
-662 IEESEMLWLEIAE
+662 IEENEMLWLELAE
-675 QIEDIMSSN
+675 QIEEMMSVTD

>member
-1 VINNPDIRYFTLN
+1 
-14 SGYRKSDNA
+14 
-23 QVFFKSTLYLFFTPD
+23 
-38 FDKEK
+38 
-43 TLITASDLSLDRG
+43 LITASELSLDRG

-61 TASSFTI
+61 KSSSFTI

-77 GSNGCGKSSL
+77 GANGCGKSSL
-87 FAALLGELSPDAGDL
+87 FAALLGEIHPDTGNLSMPA
-102 SLPSSW
+102 SW
-108 SIATVKQET
+108 TIATVRQET
-117 PSLEQSALDYVMDG
+117 PALEQTALDYVMDG
-131 DKEYRQL
+131 DKEFRQL
-138 EQQLEQA
+138 ERELEQA
-145 RQNDDGNL
+145 RRADDGNL
-153 EAIIINKIDTIHG
+153 EAIIINKIDTVNG

-175 LLHGLGFLQNQLA
+175 LLHGLGFLQPQLSNA
-188 NPVKDF
+188 VKEF

-257 NQILHIEHQRAKLYS
+257 GQILHIEHQKAKLYS

-289 DVQFQKQ
+289 DAQYQKQ
-296 QKEAANLT
+296 MKEAAHLT

-327 EKLPNLAP
+327 EKLPDLAP
-335 AHVDSQFTFNFEQ
+335 AHVDTQFTFRFEQ
-348 PDNLPYPL
+348 PETLPYPL
-356 LSLTESQCGYNAE
+356 LALKESVCGYSPEA
-369 TIILNDVGLTLVPGS
+369 IILNKVALTLVPGS

-406 IALLNGERY
+406 LALQAGERY

-421 IGYFSQHQLEQLHGK
+421 VGYFSQHQLEQLHK
-436 SSPVDHILRAKPAL
+436 TSSPIEHIVRAKPEITEL
-450 GEPQARSFLGKFGF
+450 QARSFLGRFGF
-464 SGDQALDAVIN
+464 SGDQALSPIDT

-488 IVLEKPQLL
+488 IVQEKPQLL

-508 EMRQALVMALQDFGG
+508 EMRQALVFALQDFEG

-535 ESCVDEFYLV
+535 ESCVDEFFLV
-545 ANGNVID
+545 ANGQVKE
-552 FNGDIDD
+552 FSGDIDD

-565 DDKKQTFTNNKIG
+565 DEKKQITKGAKTV
-578 NASNEN
+578 NEN
-584 VNEDKGLDKKQLRQQ
+584 AIDKKQLRKE
-599 QAELRKKSA
+599 QAELRKKAA
-608 PLRKESE
+608 PLRKQAD
-615 KLEKKITQWQ
+615 KLEKQIQKWQ
-625 AELAQVETL
+625 EQLSQVESAL
-634 LSDSDIYQ
+634 ADSEIYQ
-642 AERKKELTTQLKL
+642 SEHKNKLTDLIKQQAQLK
-655 QANLTGN
+655 QE
-662 IEESEMLWLEIAE
+662 IEENEMHWLEFEE
-675 QIEDIMSSN
+675 QIEEIMSDTL

>member
-1 VINNPDIRYFTLN
+1 M
-14 SGYRKSDNA
+14 
-23 QVFFKSTLYLFFTPD
+23 
-38 FDKEK
+38 
-43 TLITASDLSLDRG
+43 ITASDLSLDRG

-61 TASSFTI
+61 KASNFTI

-87 FAALLGELSPDAGDL
+87 FAAFLGELAPDAGDL
-102 SLPSSW
+102 SIPSSW
-108 SIATVKQET
+108 DIATVKQET
-117 PSLEQSALDYVMDG
+117 PSLEQTALDYVMDG
-131 DKEYRQL
+131 DKEFRALEHQL
-138 EQQLEQA
+138 AQA
-145 RQNDDGNL
+145 RQEENGTL
-153 EAIIINKIDTIHG
+153 EATIINKIDTING

-175 LLHGLGFLQNQLA
+175 LLHGLGFLQAQLDT
-188 NPVKDF
+188 PVKDF

-233 RWLKRFT
+233 RWLKRYT

-257 NQILHIEHQRAKLYS
+257 NQIIHIEHQKAKLYN
-272 GNYTAFER
+272 GNYSAFER

-289 DVQFQKQ
+289 EIQYQKQ
-296 QKEAANLT
+296 QKEAAHLT

-327 EKLPNLAP
+327 EKLPDLAP
-335 AHVDSQFTFNFEQ
+335 AHVDTQFTFSFEE
-348 PDNLPYPL
+348 PESLPYPL
-356 LSLTESQCGYNAE
+356 LSLTESLCGYSE
-369 TIILNDVGLTLVPGS
+369 QSIILKDVGLTLVPGS

-406 IALLNGERY
+406 ISLLAGERY

-421 IGYFSQHQLEQLHGK
+421 IGYFSQHQLEQLHL
-436 SSPVDHILRAKPAL
+436 SSTPVEHILRAKPSF
-450 GEPQARSFLGKFGF
+450 GEPQARTFLGRFGF
-464 SGDQALDAVIN
+464 SGDQALSVVKT

-508 EMRQALVMALQDFGG
+508 EMRQALVLALQEFSG

-545 ANGNVID
+545 ANGHVSE
-552 FNGDIDD
+552 FSGDIDD

-565 DDKKQTFTNNKIG
+565 DEKKQTLSDNKASSNSNDEKAPDKKQ
-578 NASNEN
+578 
-584 VNEDKGLDKKQLRQQ
+584 VRQQ
-599 QAELRKKSA
+599 QAQLRKKAA
-608 PLRKESE
+608 PLKKQSD
-615 KLEKKITQWQ
+615 KLEKAIHQYQ
-625 AELAQVETL
+625 EQLQQVESI

-642 AERKKELTTQLKL
+642 TERKAELTDKLKE
-655 QANLTGN
+655 QASLKES
-662 IEESEMLWLEIAE
+662 IEENEMLWLELAE
-675 QIEDIMSSN
+675 QIEEIMSAEN